1 MQSLGNLARNKPTTG
16 AACCPEYGGKKE
28 ENYESF
34 IWENYTCKRLGAF
47 GM

>member
-1 MQSLGNLARNKPTTG
+1 MESFGNSARKKPTTG
-16 AACCPEYGGKKE
+16 AACFLEYGGKKE

-34 IWENYTCKRLGAF
+34 IKENYKCKRLGGF

>member
-1 MQSLGNLARNKPTTG
+1 VRDGSQEITNMQSLGNLARNKPTTG

-34 IWENYTCKRLGAF
+34 I
-47 GM
+47 